1 MKRIKSIFAIAV
13 IAILGFACQKEEVG
27 PIPGAIEKE
36 VKAGEK
42 PTISFSVNGSW
53 SISSDQVWCQ
63 FATSGGYLQEMA
75 GGSGVH
81 TITLNIT
88 DENNGNQWSTANITM
103 KKDGKKGIIATI
115 KRHPKE
121 LYIKL
126 YDITDTPIKVFKLGY
141 VDWTPTRI
149 DGNFRYAATDIP
161 DWVEVA
167 VKHENGTIEITNAIS
182 GVPGEQ
188 IEVLLRIVND
198 GEREKNEIK
207 EDDGHKIVLSDENG
221 EHTFEFPITYA
232 GMGTDK
238 LTYIGPTEY
247 YYGWEVSL
255 DGKNFRQTDPVSGA
269 TVTFSDKLEY
279 TITAQNATAVE
290 IVEKYGFEVNDLY
303 AVSLNLPPEAHS
315 DAVHY
320 YTSIGTK
327 AFTDSTVSHI
337 VSALGITDDLNYQ
350 ENLYTDAPIGF

>member
-1 MKRIKSIFAIAV
+1 
-13 IAILGFACQKEEVG
+13 
-27 PIPGAIEKE
+27 
-36 VKAGEK
+36 
-42 PTISFSVNGSW
+42 
-53 SISSDQVWCQ
+53 
-63 FATSGGYLQEMA
+63 MA
-75 GGSGVH
+75 GGSGIH

-188 IEVLLRIVND
+188 I
-198 GEREKNEIK
+198 
-207 EDDGHKIVLSDENG
+207 
-221 EHTFEFPITYA
+221 
-232 GMGTDK
+232 
-238 LTYIGPTEY
+238 
-247 YYGWEVSL
+247 
-255 DGKNFRQTDPVSGA
+255 
-269 TVTFSDKLEY
+269 
-279 TITAQNATAVE
+279 
-290 IVEKYGFEVNDLY
+290 
-303 AVSLNLPPEAHS
+303 
-315 DAVHY
+315 
-320 YTSIGTK
+320 
-327 AFTDSTVSHI
+327 
-337 VSALGITDDLNYQ
+337 
-350 ENLYTDAPIGF
+350 